1 MTQTN
6 RRLIHTRSI
15 HAEAYLREDKLWDLV
30 ATIQDVKQKDFPV
43 ESGNQPAG
51 APYHDM
57 QLTVTIDMAMQIVD
71 VQALTR
77 TAPYMGTCDA
87 FPEAYR
93 TLIGLNLLQGFR
105 AAVRER
111 LGGTQGCTH
120 ITELTSVLPTVALQ
134 AFAGE
139 MRRLHLGDAST
150 PPPQLD
156 RCRALRTDGPLVA
169 THYPRWYRGKGETK

>member
-1 MTQTN
+1 MPQTD

-15 HAEAYLREDKLWDLV
+15 HAQAYLREDRLWDLV
-30 ATIQDVKQKDFPV
+30 ATIQDIKPKDFPV

-71 VQALTR
+71 VQAQTR
-77 TAPYMGTCDA
+77 AAPYMGTCDA
-87 FPEAYR
+87 FPEVYR
-93 TLIGLNLLQGFR
+93 RLIGLNLLQGFR

-111 LGGTQGCTH
+111 VGGTQGCTH
-120 ITELTSVLPTVALQ
+120 VTELTSVLPTVAIQ

-139 MRRLHLGDAST
+139 MRRTWREDGSM
-150 PPPQLD
+150 PPQLD
-156 RCRALRTDGPLVA
+156 RCHALRADGPVVA
-169 THYPRWYRGKGETK
+169 EHYPRWYRGKGETK